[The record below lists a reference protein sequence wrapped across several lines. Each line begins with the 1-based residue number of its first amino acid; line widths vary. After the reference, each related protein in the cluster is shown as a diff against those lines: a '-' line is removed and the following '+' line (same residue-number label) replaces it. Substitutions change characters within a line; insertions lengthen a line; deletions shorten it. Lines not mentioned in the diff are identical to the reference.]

1 MSAPLSPDEQAK
13 KVADVIA
20 RIGQLEYRREA
31 ERLTRL
37 QNQTNPHDAE
47 QRHYQ
52 EQARKLK

>member
-1 MSAPLSPDEQAK
+1 MKPLTDDERAQ

-31 ERLTRL
+31 ERQTRL
-37 QNQTNPHDAE
+37 RNTTPPHDAE
-47 QRHYQ
+47 QQHYQ